1 MDQIYRVSNY
11 PFIEWETEISVS
23 WDYLGKLTLM
33 SVSNTSDSN
42 LSDETADRDFMYSEG
57 QEPKNILIPEAS
69 YFPLDVENY
78 SGSNNEL
85 TCEVNNMDNDG
96 PISQGQPSNENYTN
110 DGCNIS
116 SDHSL

>member
-1 MDQIYRVSNY
+1 M
-11 PFIEWETEISVS
+11 
-23 WDYLGKLTLM
+23 GKLTLM